1 MVCEAA
7 GGHAYVCVC
16 TMISSVLSVLP
27 SYEPSW
33 LTVLGTRRK
42 NQIHSF
48 IHVDASPVCGQYIG
62 RSIVWVLV
70 FAKLKYCISRMAANF
85 VGSFETLGLRTSDSS
100 QSVQEST
107 CMPVRF

>member
-1 MVCEAA
+1 MCM
-7 GGHAYVCVC
+7 YYDKFS
-16 TMISSVLSVLP
+16 TISVLP